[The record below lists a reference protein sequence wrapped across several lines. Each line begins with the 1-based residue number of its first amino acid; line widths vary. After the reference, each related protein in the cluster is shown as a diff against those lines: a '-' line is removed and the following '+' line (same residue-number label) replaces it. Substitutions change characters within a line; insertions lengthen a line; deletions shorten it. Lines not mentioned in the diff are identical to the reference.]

1 MVVLLQRSALS
12 WFLCRRQPWFEIPKF
27 YTKTL
32 RLKKGCVLETD
43 YANFLA
49 PGLDGS
55 YRKNGYLM
63 GEPTESGLGSVVSPC
78 AALED
83 LAGIPSPAASEEDR
97 RPPETS
103 SRCVPLSKLFQRRR
117 IVRVPPHRRPDDAP
131 RSLAEFENPVLAAS
145 KIHAAIHPVLSSMKV
160 KRSSTCA
167 IWSHEHAHLANK
179 FLLEQF
185 SRVSVDCYEMNE
197 QSAVLNVYIEFLA
210 ALEDGPGRSTE
221 TSAEQSQR
229 NRLSGGDGGTEEEDE
244 SERCPSRG
252 SSRATGSGVAGGSSR
267 SKPGLGSPKAS
278 SSGRYKDRYRDKA
291 RRKAKWD
298 RRDGRKSSSRVD
310 STASSPARNGLLFF
324 DAEDVHLGQPV
335 SKERHHGLHKEET
348 FITSPM
354 WHYAS
359 TSSTNRSS
367 SAR

>member
-1 MVVLLQRSALS
+1 MIVLLQRSALS
-12 WFLCRRQPWFEIPKF
+12 WFLCRRPFWFEILKF

-145 KIHAAIHPVLSSMKV
+145 KIHAAIHPVLSSMKDV
-160 KRSSTCA
+160 PLS
-167 IWSHEHAHLANK
+167 AHLDSL
-179 FLLEQF
+179 LLEL
-185 SRVSVDCYEMNE
+185 SR
-197 QSAVLNVYIEFLA
+197 
-210 ALEDGPGRSTE
+210 TE

-310 STASSPARNGLLFF
+310 STASSPARNG
-324 DAEDVHLGQPV
+324 
-335 SKERHHGLHKEET
+335 
-348 FITSPM
+348 
-354 WHYAS
+354 
-359 TSSTNRSS
+359 
-367 SAR
+367 